1 MRQVDNNIP
10 TTNPSKIFC
19 HCFPSQSHLCR
30 TSSVRSS
37 PLTLSLGQTIRL
49 YSRLNQNNRV
59 RGEVRTRTWVSRGQW
74 PREAAFSA
82 PKAKTRKEEH
92 LYPNPSI
99 LSFAYRCT
107 TDHVDHLGQNPFNVQ
122 GLILQNQSL
131 FFIFSWHNH
140 SKVWFL
146 EISLYLFY
154 YFFSVFVV
162 IFVIR

>member
-59 RGEVRTRTWVSRGQW
+59 RGEVRTRIWVSRGQW

-107 TDHVDHLGQNPFNVQ
+107 TDHVDHLGQNPF
-122 GLILQNQSL
+122 
-131 FFIFSWHNH
+131 
-140 SKVWFL
+140 KVWFFK
-146 EISLYLFY
+146 ISLSFLF
-154 YFFSVFVV
+154 FLGIIIPRFGSSKSVF
-162 IFVIR
+162 ICSITSFLFS